1 MIIDNSSIAN
11 ISHFIPFC
19 IKCFLSFSSSSG
31 RKSVARAI
39 CLLRNI
45 RTRLKTCGEGGL
57 DVATKA
63 TNSVSTTETIELPR
77 PPVQEKTE
85 SQSSSSTNVTTTNK
99 SSVTVKTV
107 SSSIAS
113 SLASGTNL
121 LQQRN
126 LNEQEVM
133 ARLNESLAKTAGTM
147 LTGTLRK

>member
-1 MIIDNSSIAN
+1 M
-11 ISHFIPFC
+11 
-19 IKCFLSFSSSSG
+19 
-31 RKSVARAI
+31 ARAI

-77 PPVQEKTE
+77 PSVQEKTE
-85 SQSSSSTNVTTTNK
+85 SQNSSSTNVPTTNK

-113 SLASGTNL
+113 SIASGTNL